1 MSSSVT
7 SQVYS
12 CIRDDDYNAAI
23 DILKFHAQAK
33 LGDFPRSRPL
43 LSLLAYC
50 CYHNQEYNR
59 ASEFYET
66 LTELCPESEEY
77 HVNYVQSLVKG
88 GSYLDAS
95 VAAFSLMSSSMHS
108 QRLKLLQ
115 AQAEMEQGMM
125 SESSKT
131 LSKCAEDDPE
141 TIIALSTLA
150 FRQGTFDKALATYKS
165 ARHIMSSNQRMLT
178 YCIALCHYRLREYD
192 ASLELIEEIID
203 TTRVKNQNSNDTFV
217 KEALNLKAVL
227 LYEMKQYAA
236 AKTVTTLFD
245 EDLDTVTAHN
255 HAIINVAEDPS
266 AGIQKLGALLSQQ
279 SLPPE
284 TLGNLLTLYTSHG
297 QDILA
302 AEVFEANKHLAGDLL
317 RPEMYAYFEAVSLSL
332 TCPDDAI
339 VMLEAQRAHHIHNLS
354 VGKQSISG
362 KAKVVSARPATAS
375 RHNASRPTA
384 IAEKKE
390 HSLSNKDFEYI
401 LDSYMPLLC
410 LQAKIYW
417 ERREYSMVEHLLRD
431 NVDFCSDQDAWL
443 MNMGHVMF
451 AQGDKFEASVTY
463 YERLLERYARA
474 DLFKMPAVA
483 LANLCVAYV
492 LIEQNETAEELIK
505 TIERE
510 EEELA
515 AMENSGGQIYHSCI
529 VNLCIGSLYCERKNY
544 AFGIDR
550 ICKSLAPFEKNVCSD
565 TWFYAKKSLLAFAL
579 SLSNQSAI
587 IKDIL
592 FRDLLQFLEEMEPYG
607 KVIPTEI
614 NEAEVTIASEAR
626 QLKNM
631 FILLAHDM

>member
-1 MSSSVT
+1 M
-7 SQVYS
+7 
-12 CIRDDDYNAAI
+12 
-23 DILKFHAQAK
+23 
-33 LGDFPRSRPL
+33 
-43 LSLLAYC
+43 
-50 CYHNQEYNR
+50 
-59 ASEFYET
+59 
-66 LTELCPESEEY
+66 
-77 HVNYVQSLVKG
+77 KG

-317 RPEMYAYFEAVSLSL
+317 RPEMYGYFEAVSLSL

-339 VMLEAQRAHHIHNLS
+339 AMLETQRAHHIHNLS

-417 ERREYSMVEHLLRD
+417 ERREYSRVEHLLRD